1 MEQFNYR
8 LKTKLGVIF
17 FFNITVMKFPNA
29 VFPKIIG
36 PEFFSKSSDL
46 YFKMNVFS
54 AQAVIRIFQ
63 LLIIL
68 RF

>member
-1 MEQFNYR
+1 MEQFHYR

-17 FFNITVMKFPNA
+17 FSNITVMKFLNV

-36 PEFFSKSSDL
+36 PAFSPPSL

-54 AQAVIRIFQ
+54 AQAVSRIYQ
-63 LLIIL
+63 LLNIL